1 MENSEEKDIK
11 ATKEQLEIPR
21 NYGVDK
27 INIKQ
32 EFEVFVQSMLAG
44 ELEDIQEK
52 LDNYL
57 KTVPDKARQDNT

>member
-21 NYGVDK
+21 NHGVDK

-44 ELEDIQEK
+44 ELEDIQKK